1 MKSEFA
7 LPGFVARG
15 CLVAGLL
22 LAVAGVAPA
31 GPPPQKKAPPKKPV
45 ATDKAARHKI
55 IYPPG
60 FKGGYKLTPVLY
72 ALHGYGGNREQMIAI
87 WREPCAQLGIILI
100 VGNGE
105 GPLGEGSF
113 KWGGPEDAGRL
124 IDAARHELR
133 KNVKLD
139 PSAPRILSGFSQGGF
154 ATWSLALRYPT
165 TYRRLIPCCGM
176 YKSGTDQMIK
186 PLSEVERFRMKR
198 WRAYIMCGAKD
209 GGDMVPNNNW
219 IASQLADLGAAV
231 RAPFNDPRDPSY
243 ALYQDLGHGF
253 PGTDAASRNAEL
265 VRALKFVLRGDEKD
279 EANWF
284 KVDAKWQKQIWAGK
298 AEENQQDET
307 GRPEATSRPAK
318 KKEQPAGVESPM
330 RGAGMPGRIGEF
342 QGEYRF
348 LSNFWPA
355 PCEFEGLRYPS
366 SEHAYQ
372 AAKTLDLAERKRISA
387 LPTPSDAKKAGR
399 ALTLRL
405 DWETV
410 KFDVM
415 RACVRSKFALNPD
428 LAEKLLATGDALL
441 EEGNTWGDRTWG
453 VVDGVGENR
462 LGKILMD
469 VRTELREP
477 LGRPKLHSSPVAKHE
492 AALRETK

>member
-1 MKSEFA
+1 MS
-7 LPGFVARG
+7 GIVARWCTVIG
-15 CLVAGLL
+15 FLF
-22 LAVAGVAPA
+22 AVAFDLKA
-31 GPPPQKKAPPKKPV
+31 APPKKEKAQPKKT
-45 ATDKAARHKI
+45 AAADKPSRHKI

-60 FKGGYKLTPVLY
+60 FRGGYKLTPVLY

-105 GPLGEGSF
+105 GELGDGAF

-186 PLSEVERFRMKR
+186 PLTEAERYRMRR
-198 WRAYIMCGAKD
+198 WRAYIMCGVKD
-209 GGDMVPNNNW
+209 EGDMVPNNNW

-298 AEENQQDET
+298 AEAIRPDEK
-307 GRPEATSRPAK
+307 GPPETTSRPAK
-318 KKEQPAGVESPM
+318 QKGGPDSLESPV
-330 RGAGMPGRIGEF
+330 RGNRLPGKIGEF

-355 PCEFEGLRYPS
+355 PCEFEGVRYPS

-372 AAKTLDLAERKRISA
+372 AAKTLDTVERSRIAA
-387 LPTPSDAKKAGR
+387 LSTPSEAKKAGR
-399 ALTLRL
+399 ALALRA

-462 LGKILMD
+462 LGRILMD
-469 VRTELREP
+469 VRGELRA
-477 LGRPKLHSSPVAKHE
+477 SAAKPE
-492 AALRETK
+492 

>member
-1 MKSEFA
+1 MKSHATFA
-7 LPGFVARG
+7 RSIARFGAMLAMQLVLTGIVA
-15 CLVAGLL
+15 A
-22 LAVAGVAPA
+22 
-31 GPPPQKKAPPKKPV
+31 APPKSVKPEKKKTV
-45 ATDKAARHKI
+45 EADKPARHKI

-60 FKGGYKLTPVLY
+60 FKADYKLTPVMY

-105 GPLGEGSF
+105 GPLGDGAF

-124 IDAARHELR
+124 IAAARHELR

-186 PLSEVERFRMKR
+186 PLTEVEKLRMKR
-198 WRAYIMCGAKD
+198 WRAYIMCGVQDK
-209 GGDMVPNNNW
+209 GDMVPNNNW

-231 RAPFNDPRDPSY
+231 CAPFRDPRDPSY

-253 PGTDAASRNAEL
+253 PGTDAESRNAEL
-265 VRALKFVLRGDEKD
+265 VRALRFVLRGDEKD

-284 KVDAKWQKQIWAGK
+284 KADAKWQKQIWAGK
-298 AEENQQDET
+298 GEVTRPDEK
-307 GRPEATSRPAK
+307 GSPGSTSRPKDAK
-318 KKEQPAGVESPM
+318 EPTGTSESPA
-330 RGAGMPGRIGEF
+330 RLPAKPEKIGEF

-355 PCEFEGLRYPS
+355 ACEFEGVRYPS

-372 AAKTLDLAERKRISA
+372 AAKSLDPAERSRIAA
-387 LPTPSDAKKAGR
+387 LLTPSEAKKAGR
-399 ALTLRL
+399 ALALRP

-428 LAEKLLATGDALL
+428 LAQRLLATGDALL
-441 EEGNTWGDRTWG
+441 EEGNTWGDKTWG

-469 VRTELREP
+469 VRAELRSNKAAE
-477 LGRPKLHSSPVAKHE
+477 SPSN
-492 AALRETK
+492 

>member
-1 MKSEFA
+1 MRCRTSVLRSLA
-7 LPGFVARG
+7 G
-15 CLVAGLL
+15 CGILISL
-22 LAVAGVAPA
+22 LAAGVA
-31 GPPPQKKAPPKKPV
+31 GGAPPKAVKPEKKKPV
-45 ATDKAARHKI
+45 ESDKPARHKI

-105 GPLGEGSF
+105 GELGDGAY

-186 PLSEVERFRMKR
+186 PLSDTEKFRMKR
-198 WRAYIMCGAKD
+198 WRAYIMCGLKD

-231 RAPFNDPRDPSY
+231 CAPFRDSRDPSY
-243 ALYQDLGHGF
+243 TLYTDLGHGF
-253 PGTDAASRNAEL
+253 PGVDAASRNAEL
-265 VRALKFVLRGDEKD
+265 VRALRFVLRGDERD

-284 KVDAKWQKQIWAGK
+284 KVDAKWQSQLWAGK
-298 AEENQQDET
+298 GEPAERDGSGSSGT
-307 GRPEATSRPAK
+307 TSRPAK
-318 KKEQPAGVESPM
+318 KKEQPLGLESP
-330 RGAGMPGRIGEF
+330 AGSAHAPAKIGEF

-355 PCEFEGLRYPS
+355 PCIFEGRRYPS

-372 AAKTLDLAERKRISA
+372 AAKSLDPAERARIA
-387 LPTPSDAKKAGR
+387 AMATPSEAKRAGR
-399 ALTLRL
+399 AMALRP
-405 DWETV
+405 DWESV

-415 RACVRSKFALNPD
+415 RACVRSKFAINSD
-428 LAEKLLATGDALL
+428 LAEMLLATGDAVL
-441 EEGNTWGDRTWG
+441 EEGNTWGDRVWG
-453 VVDGVGENR
+453 VVDGIGENR

-469 VRTELREP
+469 VRADLRE
-477 LGRPKLHSSPVAKHE
+477 GRIIMTAE
-492 AALRETK
+492 GITK

>member
-1 MKSEFA
+1 MTPDVIA
-7 LPGFVARG
+7 LARNRMPLARYGFVLVLLLG
-15 CLVAGLL
+15 VAG
-22 LAVAGVAPA
+22 A
-31 GPPPQKKAPPKKPV
+31 GPKAAPPQQKKPDKKKAAEPTRP
-45 ATDKAARHKI
+45 ARHKI

-60 FKGGYKLTPVLY
+60 FKADYKLTPVLY
-72 ALHGYGGNREQMIAI
+72 ALHGYGGNREQMIDI
-87 WREPCAQLGIILI
+87 WREPCAQLGVILI

-105 GPLGEGSF
+105 GELSDGAY

-139 PSAPRILSGFSQGGF
+139 SSAPRILSGFSQGGF

-176 YKSGTDQMIK
+176 FKSSTDQMIK
-186 PLSEVERFRMKR
+186 PLTELEKYRMKR
-198 WRAYIMCGAKD
+198 WRAYIMCGLKD
-209 GGDMVPNNNW
+209 EGDMVPNNNW

-231 RAPFNDPRDPSY
+231 CAPFRDSRDPSHS
-243 ALYQDLGHGF
+243 LYQDLGHGF
-253 PGTDAASRNAEL
+253 PGFDAASRNKEL
-265 VRALKFVLRGDEKD
+265 VRALRFVLRGDDQD

-284 KVDAKWQKQIWAGK
+284 KADAKWRKQIWAGEGD
-298 AEENQQDET
+298 ATRPDESGPPAT
-307 GRPEATSRPAK
+307 TSRPAK
-318 KKEQPAGVESPM
+318 EKDKPTGLESPA
-330 RGAGMPGRIGEF
+330 RGTGAPAKIGEF

-355 PCEFEGLRYPS
+355 PCEFEGVRYPS

-372 AAKTLDLAERKRISA
+372 AAKSLDAADRRRIAA
-387 LPTPSDAKKAGR
+387 LPTPSEAKRAGR
-399 ALTLRL
+399 ALTLRP

-415 RACVRSKFALNPD
+415 RECVRSKFALNPD

-462 LGKILMD
+462 LGRILMD
-469 VRTELREP
+469 IRSELR
-477 LGRPKLHSSPVAKHE
+477 ANQDN
-492 AALRETK
+492 